1 MLASM
6 MGSEKLHGKLLYRKF
21 LKIVGPALV
30 VMILVAG
37 CGISS
42 EESDTGEQEQK
53 PESSTSG
60 KRITV
65 GETEAIVW
73 GEGDRGVVLAHGA
86 SYNAASWEPQ
96 GQTLGDN
103 DAVAVAVG
111 GNLSFKMPP
120 PSDHPK

>member
-1 MLASM
+1 MFASM
-6 MGSEKLHGKLLYRKF
+6 TGSEELPVKLLYRKF
-21 LKIVGPALV
+21 LEIVGPALV
-30 VMILVAG
+30 AMILVAG
-37 CGISS
+37 CGTSS
-42 EESDTGEQEQK
+42 SSTGGDTGDQEQK

-60 KRITV
+60 ERITV

-103 DAVAVAVG
+103 DTVAVAVEDTSPY
-111 GNLSFKMPP
+111 NLRSAL
-120 PSDHPK
+120 